1 MYEESLDHLLEVW
14 VRFVDDTEAFPPHLI
29 TQPCLDVFTAYVQSK
44 LTSPLGWRSTQT
56 ADDTEVI
63 VEIEDDDRTFY
74 ADQLSCVGTLGR
86 FIPAHT
92 LPLLLN
98 TLSQR
103 ISDYLQLYK
112 LLQENKEA
120 LYSRQRELDLL
131 HEDLHWLILISGYTL
146 CNVAEGEDNFV
157 PLHIMEYT
165 ITEQDQI
172 CKEVDFRSLVLS
184 CANPGSGGVSVVV
197 GVVAVICQWCVVE
210 KVMVEAGFAELL
222 SPQVCESA
230 VWFLSCIAQS
240 YLMLNDQCYKQVRYM
255 YNTYMYLY
263 RIVGKIG
270 VAKFWRMSKKV
281 VLANIILVV
290 QHLGPTYYSLHS
302 FRRVKVC
309 ANNYCPFTKFAKF
322 YSL

>member
-1 MYEESLDHLLEVW
+1 M
-14 VRFVDDTEAFPPHLI
+14 DDTEAFPPHLI

-44 LTSPLGWRSTQT
+44 LTSPLGWRSTRT
-56 ADDTEVI
+56 TDDTEVI

-74 ADQLSCVGTLGR
+74 ADQLTCVGTLGR
-86 FIPAHT
+86 FIPAQT

-240 YLMLNDQCYKQVRYM
+240 YLMLDDQFYKQVLVQYIRVPFCY
-255 YNTYMYLY
+255 Y
-263 RIVGKIG
+263 RIAGKFG
-270 VAKFWRMSKKV
+270 VAKINV
-281 VLANIILVV
+281 
-290 QHLGPTYYSLHS
+290 GE
-302 FRRVKVC
+302 
-309 ANNYCPFTKFAKF
+309 
-322 YSL
+322 

>member
-1 MYEESLDHLLEVW
+1 MYVYLYVDTCTCPVYHAFSTEVIIFYLLFILQNSEDHSMYEESLDHLLEVW

-44 LTSPLGWRSTQT
+44 LTSPLGWRSIQT

-86 FIPAHT
+86 FITAHT

-120 LYSRQRELDLL
+120 LYSRQKELDLL

-184 CANPGSGGVSVVV
+184 CANPGSVGGGVSVVV

-222 SPQVCESA
+222 SLQVCESA

-240 YLMLNDQCYKQVRYM
+240 YLMLDDQLYKQVHVQY
-255 YNTYMYLY
+255 TCVYLS
-263 RIVGKIG
+263 VTT
-270 VAKFWRMSKKV
+270 V
-281 VLANIILVV
+281 
-290 QHLGPTYYSLHS
+290 
-302 FRRVKVC
+302 
-309 ANNYCPFTKFAKF
+309 
-322 YSL
+322 

>member
-1 MYEESLDHLLEVW
+1 MYEESLDYLLEVW
-14 VRFVDDTEAFPPHLI
+14 VRFVDDTEAFSPHLL

-44 LTSPLGWRSTQT
+44 LTSPLGWRSMQT
-56 ADDTEVI
+56 SDDTEVI

-86 FIPAHT
+86 FTPAHT

-112 LLQENKEA
+112 LLQANKEA
-120 LYSRQRELDLL
+120 LYSRQKELDSL

-146 CNVAEGEDNFV
+146 CNVAEGEDNFI
-157 PLHIMEYT
+157 PSHIMEYT

-184 CANPGSGGVSVVV
+184 CANPGSVGGGVSVVV

-240 YLMLNDQCYKQVRYM
+240 YLMLDDQFYKQV
-255 YNTYMYLY
+255 
-263 RIVGKIG
+263 
-270 VAKFWRMSKKV
+270 
-281 VLANIILVV
+281 LVQCIHV
-290 QHLGPTYYSLHS
+290 H
-302 FRRVKVC
+302 VC
-309 ANNYCPFTKFAKF
+309 VP
-322 YSL
+322 